1 MRKLVK
7 LVLGGSVAKSA
18 TELVGPNPLLQ
29 LGAAGLATRIVAGS
43 IPLGLLLWG
52 SMAMFKKQRTRK
64 PRAMKRAATSRKAIA
79 HSPAPKQAKNTKAHA
94 AAA

>member
-18 TELVGPNPLLQ
+18 TELAGPNPLLQ

-43 IPLGLLLWG
+43 IPLGLLLL
-52 SMAMFKKQRTRK
+52 SL
-64 PRAMKRAATSRKAIA
+64 I
-79 HSPAPKQAKNTKAHA
+79 HI
-94 AAA
+94 